1 MMAKFGRKDTSELA
15 DIPAL
20 KAPIVSQ
27 HLANKGYETSH
38 GLLNFQENNHY
49 KTKTVNQSQNIVLF
63 KEKVFDRII
72 KHIDLVAAAKMPS
85 SELRR
90 EIERYVLEYSEEHQS
105 QVSRKELQDIVN
117 DIMDDMVGLGPL
129 EVLLKDSTISDI
141 LINSYNLVFVE
152 RFGKLFKTDIAFRD
166 EKHVLQIAQ
175 RIASQVGRR
184 IDELSPMVDARL
196 QDGSRVNI
204 IIPPLSLGGA
214 SISIRKFQQQNIK
227 LEDLVRY
234 NSLSSKMTEFLKM
247 AAEARL
253 NIIISGGTGAGKT
266 TLLNALSGLI
276 DPAERVISIEDSAEL
291 KLSLPHVIR
300 LESRPSN
307 TEGAGLITISD
318 LLKNALR
325 MRPDRLVI
333 GECRGAE
340 AFDMLQAMNT
350 GHNGSMSTLHA
361 NSTREALHRI
371 ENMLLM
377 AGHDFPNHVVK
388 SYIADAIDL
397 IVHVV
402 RMKDGVRRVTQI
414 STVEGF
420 EDNKIIIR
428 DIFLFNN
435 VTEEKGKI
443 KGDFEFT
450 ELSKILCEKIENR
463 GAGNALN
470 NFLKL
475 VSS

>member
-1 MMAKFGRKDTSELA
+1 MSKFGRKEISELVDTSTQ
-15 DIPAL
+15 
-20 KAPIVSQ
+20 KAPILSS
-27 HLANKGYETSH
+27 NFSDKGNGEKQGGHSS
-38 GLLNFQENNHY
+38 QENNHY
-49 KTKTVNQSQNIVLF
+49 KTKVVNQSQNVITF

-85 SELRR
+85 SELRH
-90 EIERYVLEYSEEHQS
+90 EIEHYVLEYSEEHQA
-105 QVSRKELQDIVN
+105 QVSRKELQDIIN

-129 EVLLKDSTISDI
+129 EILLKDTSISDI

-204 IIPPLSLGGA
+204 IIPPVSLGGA

-227 LEDLVRY
+227 LNDLVQY
-234 NSLSSKMTEFLKM
+234 NSLSLKMAEFLKM

-253 NIIISGGTGAGKT
+253 NVIISGGTGAGKT

-276 DPAERVISIEDSAEL
+276 DPSERVISIEDSAEL
-291 KLSLPHVIR
+291 KLSLPHVVR

-307 TEGAGLITISD
+307 MEGAGLVAISD
-318 LLKNALR
+318 LLRNALR

-361 NSTREALHRI
+361 NNTREALHRI

-377 AGHDFPNHVVK
+377 AGHDFPNQVVK
-388 SYIADAIDL
+388 SYIADAVDL
-397 IVHVV
+397 IVHVA

-414 STVEGF
+414 SSVEGLD
-420 EDNKIIIR
+420 ENGINIQ

-435 VTEEKGKI
+435 VTEERGKI
-443 KGDFEFT
+443 KGDFEFQG
-450 ELSKILCEKIENR
+450 LPKILREKIENH

-470 NFLKL
+470 KFLKL
-475 VSS
+475 ASS

>member
-1 MMAKFGRKDTSELA
+1 MSGFGRKEISEFVDT
-15 DIPAL
+15 
-20 KAPIVSQ
+20 APQKVS
-27 HLANKGYETSH
+27 
-38 GLLNFQENNHY
+38 LLNSGPTDKMNAVKQGGHSSQENNHY
-49 KTKTVNQSQNIVLF
+49 KTKVVNQSPNIVIF

-85 SELRR
+85 SELRH
-90 EIERYVLEYSEEHQS
+90 EIEHYVLEYSEEHQA
-105 QVSRKELQDIVN
+105 QVSRKELQDIIN

-129 EVLLKDSTISDI
+129 EILLKDSTINDI
-141 LINSYNLVFVE
+141 LINSYDLVFVE
-152 RFGKLFKTDIAFRD
+152 RFGKLFKTDIVFRD

-204 IIPPLSLGGA
+204 IIPPVALGGA

-227 LEDLVRY
+227 LNDLVQY
-234 NSLSSKMTEFLKM
+234 NSLSPKMAEFLKM

-276 DPAERVISIEDSAEL
+276 DPSERVVSIEDSAEL
-291 KLSLPHVIR
+291 KLSLPHVVR

-307 TEGAGLITISD
+307 MEGAGLITISD
-318 LLKNALR
+318 LLRNALR

-350 GHNGSMSTLHA
+350 GHNGSMSTLHS
-361 NSTREALHRI
+361 NNTREALHRI

-377 AGHDFPNHVVK
+377 AGHDFPNQVVK
-388 SYIADAIDL
+388 GYIADAIDL
-397 IVHVV
+397 IVHVS

-414 STVEGF
+414 SSVTGL
-420 EDNKIIIR
+420 EDNKINIQ
-428 DIFLFNN
+428 DVFLFNN
-435 VTEEKGKI
+435 ITEEKGKI
-443 KGDFEFT
+443 KGDFEFQD
-450 ELSKILCEKIENR
+450 LPKKLCEKIENH

-475 VSS
+475 ISS

>member
-1 MMAKFGRKDTSELA
+1 MFGRKEISEVVDT
-15 DIPAL
+15 
-20 KAPIVSQ
+20 KAS
-27 HLANKGYETSH
+27 KTS
-38 GLLNFQENNHY
+38 LLNTDLPETKEEKRQGFSGSQEVGHY
-49 KTKTVNQSQNIVLF
+49 KTKVINHSQNVVVF

-72 KHIDLVAAAKMPS
+72 KHIDLVAAAKMPT
-85 SELRR
+85 SELRH
-90 EIERYVLEYSEEHQS
+90 EIERYVLEYSEEHQA
-105 QVSRKELQDIVN
+105 QVSRKELQDIIN

-129 EVLLKDSTISDI
+129 EILLKDATINDI
-141 LINSYNLVFVE
+141 LINSYDLIFVE
-152 RFGKLFKTDIAFRD
+152 RFGKLFKTDISFRD

-175 RIASQVGRR
+175 RIANQVGRR

-204 IIPPLSLGGA
+204 IIPPVALGGT
-214 SISIRKFQQQNIK
+214 SISIRKFQQKNIK
-227 LEDLVRY
+227 LNDLVQY
-234 NSLSSKMTEFLKM
+234 TSLSKEMCEFLKL
-247 AAEARL
+247 AAKARL
-253 NIIISGGTGAGKT
+253 NIIVSGGTGAGKT

-276 DPAERVISIEDSAEL
+276 NPAERVISIEDSAEL
-291 KLSLPHVIR
+291 KLSLPHVVR

-307 TEGAGLITISD
+307 MEGTGLVTISD
-318 LLKNALR
+318 LLRNALR

-361 NSTREALHRI
+361 NNTREALHRI

-377 AGHDFPNHVVK
+377 AGHDFPNQVVK
-388 SYIADAIDL
+388 GYIADALDL

-414 STVEGF
+414 SSVQGL
-420 EDNKIIIR
+420 DSDGINIH

-435 VTEEKGKI
+435 IVEEKEKI
-443 KGDFEFT
+443 KGDFEFKD
-450 ELSKILCEKIENR
+450 LPKPLCEKIENH
-463 GAGNALN
+463 GEGNALN

-475 VSS
+475 VSL

>member
-1 MMAKFGRKDTSELA
+1 MFGRKEISETIDT
-15 DIPAL
+15 
-20 KAPIVSQ
+20 KAPTASLLISDLPEKKEEKK
-27 HLANKGYETSH
+27 HGTYDSH
-38 GLLNFQENNHY
+38 EINHY
-49 KTKTVNQSQNIVLF
+49 KTKLINHSQNIVVF

-85 SELRR
+85 SELRH
-90 EIERYVLEYSEEHQS
+90 EIERYVLEYSEEHQA
-105 QVSRKELQDIVN
+105 QLSRKELQDIIN
-117 DIMDDMVGLGPL
+117 EIMDDIVGLGPL
-129 EVLLKDSTISDI
+129 EILLKDPTINDI
-141 LINSYNLVFVE
+141 LINAYDLIFVE
-152 RFGKLFKTDIAFRD
+152 RFGKLLKTDISFRD

-175 RIASQVGRR
+175 RIANQVGRR

-204 IIPPLSLGGA
+204 IIPPVALEGA
-214 SISIRKFQQQNIK
+214 SISIRKFQQKNIK
-227 LEDLVRY
+227 LNDLVEY
-234 NSLSSKMTEFLKM
+234 NSLSQEMYEFLKL
-247 AAEARL
+247 AAKARL
-253 NIIISGGTGAGKT
+253 NIIVSGGTGAGKT
-266 TLLNALSGLI
+266 TLLNGLSGLVN
-276 DPAERVISIEDSAEL
+276 PAERVISIEDSAEL
-291 KLSLPHVIR
+291 KLSLPHVVR

-307 TEGAGLITISD
+307 MEGTGLVTISD
-318 LLKNALR
+318 LLRNALR

-361 NSTREALHRI
+361 NNTREALHRI

-377 AGHDFPNHVVK
+377 AGHDFPNQVVK
-388 SYIADAIDL
+388 GYIADAIDL

-414 STVEGF
+414 TCVQELEG
-420 EDNKIIIR
+420 NNINIH
-428 DIFLFNN
+428 DIFLFTNI
-435 VTEEKGKI
+435 VEEKEKI

-450 ELSKILCEKIENR
+450 NLPKSLCEKIENH
-463 GAGNALN
+463 GETNALN
-470 NFLKL
+470 NFLRL

>member
-1 MMAKFGRKDTSELA
+1 MSKFGRKEISKLVDTSA
-15 DIPAL
+15 Q
-20 KAPIVSQ
+20 KAPLLSSSFADKGEGEEQNFLPSQ
-27 HLANKGYETSH
+27 ES
-38 GLLNFQENNHY
+38 NHY
-49 KTKTVNQSQNIVLF
+49 KTKMVNQSQNVIAF

-85 SELRR
+85 SELRQ
-90 EIERYVLEYSEEHQS
+90 EIEHYVLEYSEEHQA
-105 QVSRKELQDIVN
+105 QVSRKELQDIIN

-129 EVLLKDSTISDI
+129 EILLKDPTISDI

-152 RFGKLFKTDIAFRD
+152 RFGKLLKTDIAFRD
-166 EKHVLQIAQ
+166 DKHVFQIAQ
-175 RIASQVGRR
+175 RIANQVGRR

-204 IIPPLSLGGA
+204 IIPPVSLGGV

-227 LEDLVRY
+227 LNDLVQY
-234 NSLSSKMTEFLKM
+234 HSLSPKMAEFLKM

-276 DPAERVISIEDSAEL
+276 DPSERVISIEDSAEL
-291 KLSLPHVIR
+291 KLSLPHVVR

-307 TEGAGLITISD
+307 MEGAGLVTISD
-318 LLKNALR
+318 LLRNALR

-361 NSTREALHRI
+361 NNTREALHRI

-377 AGHDFPNHVVK
+377 AGHDFPNQVVK

-397 IVHVV
+397 IVHVA

-414 STVEGF
+414 SSVEGLL
-420 EDNKIIIR
+420 DNGINIQ

-435 VTEEKGKI
+435 ITEEKGKI
-443 KGDFEFT
+443 KGNFEFQ
-450 ELSKILCEKIENR
+450 ELPKMLCEKIQNH
-463 GAGNALN
+463 GAGNTLH

-475 VSS
+475 GLS